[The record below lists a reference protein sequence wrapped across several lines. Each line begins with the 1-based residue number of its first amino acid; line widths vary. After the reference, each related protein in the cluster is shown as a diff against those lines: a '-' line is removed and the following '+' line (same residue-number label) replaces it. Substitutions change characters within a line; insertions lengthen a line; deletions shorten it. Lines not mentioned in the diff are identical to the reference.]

1 MFSMAGLAI
10 IVSPS
15 QVGSSIKILTLIACS
30 VFCLSQ
36 IQKYFQVESFF
47 DVFFA
52 FVLLIVIAFLL
63 WRIAERVPDLLFHLS
78 EIQKDMDAV
87 RRHVEEK
94 QVD

>member
-1 MFSMAGLAI
+1 VARNTFQRARGPQGKIHLT
-10 IVSPS
+10 SPEPMIY
-15 QVGSSIKILTLIACS
+15 VDHHHGA
-30 VFCLSQ
+30 FGM
-36 IQKYFQVESFF
+36 
-47 DVFFA
+47 VFFA

>member
-1 MFSMAGLAI
+1 M
-10 IVSPS
+10 
-15 QVGSSIKILTLIACS
+15 
-30 VFCLSQ
+30 
-36 IQKYFQVESFF
+36 
-47 DVFFA
+47 VFFA

>member
-1 MFSMAGLAI
+1 M
-10 IVSPS
+10 
-15 QVGSSIKILTLIACS
+15 
-30 VFCLSQ
+30 
-36 IQKYFQVESFF
+36 
-47 DVFFA
+47 VFFA

-63 WRIAERVPDLLFHLS
+63 WRIAERVPDLLFQLS